1 MELVIE
7 TGFAM
12 PKSARK
18 SSSKESAM
26 AKLFKQ
32 LRPTIDALQPEQSVV
47 FDQNNPT
54 KMRRELIWA
63 LNKYGLKTGKR
74 FAIVATEPT
83 LAADAVMEGDVI
95 VKPAIT
101 AKPGTLRVG
110 CLQVGLAPEQWEAGE
125 SQKEKFEE
133 LFADAAIAAPITE
146 QATEGNAP
154 TDGLRTE
161 QVDAPEG
168 NVIVPETEAE

>member
-12 PKSARK
+12 PKSSRK
-18 SSSKESAM
+18 SSAKESAM
-26 AKLFKQ
+26 AKLFKE
-32 LRPTIDALQPEQSVV
+32 LRPTIDQMEPGQSVA
-47 FDQNNPT
+47 FEQNNPT

-74 FAIVATEPT
+74 FAIIATEPT
-83 LAADAVMEGDVI
+83 EAI
-95 VKPAIT
+95 PATDTTEAIP
-101 AKPGTLRVG
+101 AKVGTLRVG

-146 QATEGNAP
+146 QATAGNAP
-154 TDGLRTE
+154 TDGLPTE
-161 QVDAPEG
+161 QITAPEG
-168 NVIVPETEAE
+168 EVIVPEAK